1 MRPQTQE
8 LRNRIQQTADL
19 QQQVDLLAGAYQG
32 EAAYLLA
39 CGPSLNSVWSD
50 RAEHFLRDKL
60 VIAVKQAYEQ
70 VPGSAD
76 FHLLNP
82 WNYQPYEYA
91 EPAPI
96 VAASR
101 APDDPD
107 TPGMKAD
114 LLFPV
119 PDPRNYAERLATT
132 WHFDR
137 WLLSQSHDRPWGP
150 GVVYELGIYLLVHL
164 GVSHIVT
171 LGWDLG
177 ERNSPV
183 MEHFFEEAEPGSG
196 EDDGILNKPQVR
208 SFEVDDIATS
218 TRALYYWLR
227 SKGISLDAVSDR
239 SLVDGAVPRISLFDE
254 PGSHERHQIE
264 LVANGDFGDRHGS
277 LAFWQVEPSVEQV
290 GLSRASNERDGAVQL
305 LPDPDHV
312 KTVISQTVPVDRYF
326 EEGTIRARLRGLAN
340 EPGRLTLAVAVA
352 SGPDSEPLVA
362 RVDHPGDGSWRSID
376 LEMRLPASFV
386 PRLVKISAMLRGDAK
401 EPAQVERVT
410 AILER

>member
-8 LRNRIQQTADL
+8 LRKQIQKAVDL

-39 CGPSLNSVWSD
+39 CGPSLNKVWSD
-50 RAEHFLRDKL
+50 RAEAFLQDKL

-82 WNYQPYEYA
+82 WNYQAYEYA

-114 LLFPV
+114 LLFSV

-177 ERNSPV
+177 ELNSPV
-183 MEHFFEEAEPGSG
+183 MEHFFEESEPGSS
-196 EDDGILNKPQVR
+196 EEDGILNKPQVR
-208 SFEVDDIATS
+208 SFEVGDIATS

-227 SKGISLDAVSDR
+227 SKGISLDVVSDR
-239 SLVDGAVPRISLFDE
+239 SLVDGTVPRVSLFDE

-264 LVANGDFGDRHGS
+264 LVANGDFGDRHNS
-277 LAFWQVEPSVEQV
+277 LAFWQAEPSVEQV
-290 GLSRASNERDGAVQL
+290 SFSRASNERDSAVQL

-312 KTVISQTVPVDRYF
+312 KTVIFQTVPVDPYF

-340 EPGRLTLAVAVA
+340 EPGRLTFAVAVA

-362 RVDHPGDGSWRSID
+362 RIDHPGDGSWRSID
-376 LEMRLPASFV
+376 LEIRLPAAFV
-386 PRLVKISAMLRGDAK
+386 PRRVKVSAMLRGDAK
-401 EPAQVERVT
+401 ELAQVERVT